1 MEYNPLETLE
11 GSLCASCIHR
21 VSRLIEPMT
30 EEFIDYVLDKM
41 GEEGIDDDV
50 ELLVEQ
56 HMCLV
61 TGDELDGIVHDC
73 NKYTSSASSSIIR
86 ENIYLR

>member
-41 GEEGIDDDV
+41 GVDSVEDDV

-56 HMCLV
+56 HMCLI
-61 TGDELDGIVHDC
+61 TGDELDGIVHNC
-73 NKYTSSASSSIIR
+73 NKYVSSTSRSIIR
-86 ENIYLR
+86 ENIF